1 MQEVKMLA
9 FEVYV
14 PRRSERKAR
23 ARLPVVKLSKNSIVL
38 NKIAREKLSSNS
50 IQLAYDQDTRTIRIK
65 PVESG
70 GILIK
75 KTKIFGKGF
84 FKQFGIEFKGAFPAS
99 YDEQENA
106 LYVPVTRQA

>member
-1 MQEVKMLA
+1 MREVKILA

-14 PRRSERKAR
+14 PRRAERKTKAKM
-23 ARLPVVKLSKNSIVL
+23 PVVKLSKNSIVL
-38 NKIAREKLSSNS
+38 NKIAREKIRSNL
-50 IQLAYDQDTRTIRIK
+50 IQLAYDPDTRTIRIK

-84 FKQFGIEFKGAFPAS
+84 FKQFGIDYKGAFPAN
-99 YDEQENA
+99 YDEEDNA
-106 LYVPVTRQA
+106 LYVPITRQV